1 MPTALTASVIA
12 PQPAVPHAHWV
23 MVLHGLGDSRQ
34 GWLGVVP
41 YLQLPQCGWCV
52 VDAPNSYFGGYSW
65 FRIPGLTG
73 PSDTADDFRADF
85 QNSLRQLDA
94 CIGELL
100 EERAL
105 SSDKLF
111 LMGFSQ
117 GCQMVVAHA
126 LRSQRRYAGV
136 VGISGRLGD
145 VDDYP
150 HAFGPHAQAQDCF
163 ISHGTHDP
171 LLPIAGSRE
180 QCGFLRD
187 ELGVRIDWRE
197 YAKEHTV
204 DPQQELPDIR
214 AWMQARMGDEGSTAS

>member
-12 PQPAVPHAHWV
+12 PQPAVSSAYWI

-41 YLQLPQCGWCV
+41 YLQLPQCGYCV
-52 VDAPNSYFGGYSW
+52 VDAPHSYFGGYSW

-73 PSDTADDFRADF
+73 PNDTADDFRADF
-85 QNSLRQLDA
+85 QASLVQLDS
-94 CIGELL
+94 CIAELL
-100 EERAL
+100 RERGIA
-105 SSDKLF
+105 SERLF

-150 HAFGPHAQAQDCF
+150 HAFGPHAADQDCLVT
-163 ISHGTHDP
+163 HGIQDP
-171 LLPIAGSRE
+171 MLPIDASRG
-180 QCGFLRD
+180 QFAHLRD
-187 ELGVRIDWRE
+187 ELGLRIDWRE
-197 YAKEHTV
+197 YAKEHSV

-214 AWMQARMGDEGSTAS
+214 AWISERCVSGDAD